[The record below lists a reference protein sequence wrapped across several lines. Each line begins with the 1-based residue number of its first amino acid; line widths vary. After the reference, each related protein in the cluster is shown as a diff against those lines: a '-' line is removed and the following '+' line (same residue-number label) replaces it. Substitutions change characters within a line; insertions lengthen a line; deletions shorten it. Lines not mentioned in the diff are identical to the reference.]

1 MTANCCSL
9 ATMQDVYGF
18 SMAPIAQ
25 QLRQAA
31 AAGKP
36 LVREVPAKCLVTQ
49 PVTIH
54 TLDLAT
60 MRPEDQDFS
69 VEFTLDLGSP
79 DSVQSVPEGASKG
92 SSTVAAAEVAALVLW
107 FDVEFSK
114 RFCPDHPV
122 VLSTSPQAPTTHWVQ
137 TVLPLQQVE
146 VLGGEGGNV
155 AAALKCR
162 LSMARSKRLHRTLDM
177 SLEYQKVDG
186 EGRVVGPSHVAV
198 YVMDVT
204 GGE

>member
-1 MTANCCSL
+1 
-9 ATMQDVYGF
+9 
-18 SMAPIAQ
+18 MAPVAQ

-54 TLDLAT
+54 TLDIAT
-60 MRPEDQDFS
+60 MKPEDQDFS
-69 VEFTLDLGSP
+69 VEFTLD
-79 DSVQSVPEGASKG
+79 VREAETGASEQEEG
-92 SSTVAAAEVAALVLW
+92 TSGDDHATTAGTGAAAGAEVAALVLW

-114 RFCPDHPV
+114 RFCRDHPV
-122 VLSTSPQAPTTHWVQ
+122 VLSTSPEAPTTHWVQ
-137 TVLPLQQVE
+137 TVLPLRQVE
-146 VLGGEGGNV
+146 VLGGAGGKGV
-155 AAALKCR
+155 GLKCR
-162 LSMARSKRLHRTLDM
+162 LSMARSKRQHRTLDM

-186 EGRVVGPSHVAV
+186 EGNGVGSSCVAV